1 MKPEIN
7 SLRSIVLAGL
17 VLALATVLPAQS
29 AGSDTGKATTPPAS
43 APSAQPAPGTT
54 PVGGDSPAPADTK
67 QPATQQ
73 PTSTRPS
80 GKSSPDATSK
90 EPAPGTTPVG
100 GDIPAKSADLEK
112 VVPVGGD
119 LIKVKPGSVEDVS
132 AVGNRDIGG
141 RGLGNWYSTDT
152 EIKMGKTYAD
162 EIEKSSKFITDPVV
176 TEYVNRIGQNIVKN
190 SDCKVPF
197 TIKVLDSDEINAF
210 ALPGGFFYV
219 NSGLI
224 LNADEEAELAGVMAH
239 ETAHVCAHHAVREMT
254 RMNYAQLGTIPLIF
268 IGGWTG
274 YGIYEAAS
282 IGIPITFMKFSRE
295 FEAQADY
302 LGVQYMYRAGYDP
315 QAFITFFEKIQ
326 ALEKRKPGAVA
337 KVFADHP
344 QTPDRILHTQEEI
357 ARILPARDEYMVTT
371 SEFDDVKA
379 RLARIENKRRLTDT
393 KGVTRPSLRRASTG
407 TDSGSSPARPT
418 TARVPTTSPRCIAAT
433 TRTKSDALQGGR
445 QSRKGTAQPERVLLL
460 VLSAA
465 SLYIGCGRQLHSIH
479 EENCHFRGGLC
490 LHSAADE
497 DRQSDA
503 SRAAARHRVCPQS
516 PAGHRV
522 QRQRHHHGG
531 QSPDRDTS

>member
-7 SLRSIVLAGL
+7 GLRTVVLAGL
-17 VLALATVLPAQS
+17 VLALATALGAQS
-29 AGSDTGKATTPPAS
+29 TSTSTAPAS
-43 APSAQPAPGTT
+43 APTAQ
-54 PVGGDSPAPADTK
+54 
-67 QPATQQ
+67 
-73 PTSTRPS
+73 
-80 GKSSPDATSK
+80 
-90 EPAPGTTPVG
+90 PAPGTTPVG
-100 GDIPAKSADLEK
+100 GDIPATPPATQPSAQPSSGDSNPGTAK
-112 VVPVGGD
+112 KPAPGTTPVGGD
-119 LIKVKPGSVEDVS
+119 MPGKSVDPEKVVAVGSEMTKVKPGSVEDVN
-132 AVGNRDIGG
+132 AVGNRDIGA

-152 EIKMGKTYAD
+152 EIKMGKGYAD
-162 EIEKSSKFITDPVV
+162 EIEKSSKFINDSVI

-197 TIKVLDSDEINAF
+197 TIKVIDSDEINAF

-254 RMNYAQLGTIPLIF
+254 RLNYAQLGTIPLIF

-282 IGIPITFMKFSRE
+282 IAIPITFMKFSRE
-295 FEAQADY
+295 FEGQADY

-344 QTPDRILHTQEEI
+344 QTPDRILHSQEEI
-357 ARILPARDEYMVTT
+357 ARILPAKDEYMVTT

-407 TDSGSSPARPT
+407 TDTTGSQTSQTDDSNSTSDDKPT
-418 TARVPTTSPRCIAAT
+418 
-433 TRTKSDALQGGR
+433 
-445 QSRKGTAQPERVLLL
+445 
-460 VLSAA
+460 
-465 SLYIGCGRQLHSIH
+465 LH
-479 EENCHFRGGLC
+479 R
-490 LHSAADE
+490 
-497 DRQSDA
+497 
-503 SRAAARHRVCPQS
+503 
-516 PAGHRV
+516 
-522 QRQRHHHGG
+522 
-531 QSPDRDTS
+531 RDDQN